1 MDIWLLLAPQARCG
15 MSHVAPGGSLLVLLR
30 SLNPW
35 LKSTKYSPIKK
46 AANHNVGP
54 DISMV
59 NEYTCSKKR
68 AYNCSLWV
76 WWCYRS
82 VRRRTALKDQKSC
95 MAALPHWSAARAY
108 PQATAKN
115 HTAKSSHS
123 CLSRLS
129 ALIFCS
135 VTNLPLSWPL
145 SQNDFEAK
153 CISMR
158 LSGCEKN
165 VLTRRLTYHGRM
177 GMQ

>member
-1 MDIWLLLAPQARCG
+1 MNKWLLRAPQARCG
-15 MSHVAPGGSLLVLLR
+15 MSHVAPCGSLLVLR
-30 SLNPW
+30 SWNPW
-35 LKSTKYSPIKK
+35 LKSTKYSPIKR
-46 AANHNVGP
+46 AANQNVGP
-54 DISMV
+54 EISIV

-68 AYNCSLWV
+68 AHNCSLWV
-76 WWCYRS
+76 WWCNRS

-95 MAALPHWSAARAY
+95 MAALIGSASSSTSHC
-108 PQATAKN
+108 QM
-115 HTAKSSHS
+115 HTAKSFHS

-158 LSGCEKN
+158 LSGCEKI
-165 VLTRRLTYHGRM
+165 VLIRRLSYHGRM